1 MAVARHIDAFEK
13 QQKTI
18 LTDEERTILIKLS
31 GRMDEWVV
39 AALGFRQSNGQIS
52 EREIYRWFEK
62 SDLFEKTLAIIP
74 PSQHIYI
81 LNPFLA
87 PSASFVVTQG
97 YIQKKQCFSPLFAQW
112 FRKSHHIDMYVKNGL
127 TLTQEEVQ
135 IMQLFAQN
143 MGSVISR
150 DQIAQAIWK
159 EGWITKY
166 SEWLIDTVI
175 YRLRKKLSS
184 SFNIRTV
191 RGRGYIFVH
200 KGKTAKLPASSHNLV
215 EDAEGTIAT
224 DGYITYMNN
233 PNNDRKVLRDLFL
246 ALRREKLD
254 WHFQNHFLTKDP
266 LRILI
271 INSYSY
277 DNVDAVALWISKRKN
292 TGDCIV
298 FSHTDER
305 ALHIHRKRI
314 EELGLEST
322 IKTIFD
328 DIRETRLKINTLD
341 LVINDF
347 RLNFNTTHS
356 QNKRA
361 IYGIWKIMKP
371 KALALISVVVDP
383 RYESSRY
390 GADQEKA
397 PIHLASPWTFIYSEQ
412 LERHCFPVPYY
423 KSLFKGNKLRIVA
436 EFDREEGKLWVK
448 QHLSTA
454 KHEPFYRRFL
464 IQKQ

>member
-1 MAVARHIDAFEK
+1 MAIAKLIDALEK
-13 QQKTI
+13 QYKTI
-18 LTDEERTILIKLS
+18 LTDEERALLIKSS

-39 AALGFRQSNGQIS
+39 AILQFRENNNKLT
-52 EREIYRWFEK
+52 EREIYKWFEK
-62 SDLFEKTLAIIP
+62 SGLFEKTLNQIP
-74 PSQHIYI
+74 ASQRIYV

-87 PSASFVVTQG
+87 PSASFMAVQG
-97 YIQKKQCFSPLFAQW
+97 YIRNKKLFSPIFAEW
-112 FRKSHHIDMYVKNGL
+112 FQKSHHIDMYVKNGL
-127 TLTQEEVQ
+127 TLTREEVQ
-135 IMQLFAQN
+135 IMQLLAHYI
-143 MGSVISR
+143 GHVISR

-175 YRLRKKLSS
+175 YRLRKKLNS
-184 SFNIRTV
+184 SFKIQTV
-191 RGRGYIFVH
+191 RGRGYVFVH
-200 KGKTAKLPASSHNLV
+200 KGKTVKLSTLSHSLV
-215 EDAEGTIAT
+215 EDVEGTIAT
-224 DGYITYMNN
+224 DGYIAYMNN
-233 PNNDRKVLRDLFL
+233 PNSHRKILKDLFQ

-254 WHFQNHFLTKDP
+254 QQFHDLFSSKNP

-277 DNVDAVALWISKRKN
+277 DNVDAIALWISKRKN
-292 TGDCIV
+292 ANDCIV

-328 DIRETRLKINTLD
+328 DIRDTRLRKNSFD

-347 RLNFNTTHS
+347 RLNFNTTHE
-356 QNKRA
+356 QNKRT
-361 IYGIWKIMKP
+361 IIGMQKVMKMGTF
-371 KALALISVVVDP
+371 ALISVVVDP

-397 PIHLASPWTFIYSEQ
+397 PIHLSSPWTFIYSEQ

-423 KSLFKGNKLRIVA
+423 KSLFKNNKLKIVA
-436 EFDREEGKLWVK
+436 EFDREEGKAWVK

-454 KHEPFYRRFL
+454 KHEPFYRRFMV
-464 IQKQ
+464 KK